1 MLLAVVA
8 DDKLK
13 DELLYQGLKEGTSIE
28 WLNKVD
34 EFANYPDADAFIDL
48 LFEKSNDRI
57 LTLKKLFPN
66 PVIVNSII
74 SLPENFIRI
83 NGWPTFL
90 KRHVTE
96 AACQNETMRA
106 KAEEILL
113 CFNKKLEWTP
123 DIPGFISL
131 RVIAMIINEAYFA
144 LEEKVSTK
152 KEIDLAMKLGASYPF
167 GPFEWSEKIGLKK
180 VFNLLSEMSKLN
192 NRYEP
197 ASLLKKEAT
206 I

>member
-1 MLLAVVA
+1 M
-8 DDKLK
+8 
-13 DELLYQGLKEGTSIE
+13 
-28 WLNKVD
+28 NKVD

-106 KAEEILL
+106 KAEEIFL

-192 NRYEP
+192 NRYT
-197 ASLLKKEAT
+197 SLRLLVKERSND
-206 I
+206 INGFDIKY